1 MNYLLDTNICVYF
14 MRGKRNVAA
23 KISEIGQEHFF
34 ISEMTLGEL
43 LYGAQCSDRPSE
55 NIRAVHVF
63 CQYVTIL
70 PTANIW
76 NEFAVQKA
84 FLRKK
89 GQLIEDAD
97 IIIGTTAIIN
107 NMVMV
112 TENVKHIGRLN
123 GIVVVNWMEK
133 KLAVGVTAHGNGMI
147 KIPYGSDAD
156 IHFNCLISGKHKR
169 IKY

>member
-1 MNYLLDTNICVYF
+1 MDDY
-14 MRGKRNVAA
+14 
-23 KISEIGQEHFF
+23 
-34 ISEMTLGEL
+34 EL

-55 NIRAVHVF
+55 NIKAVSVF

-70 PTANIW
+70 PMVNVW

-123 GIVVVNWMEK
+123 GIVVENWMEK
-133 KLAVGVTAHGNGMI
+133 
-147 KIPYGSDAD
+147 
-156 IHFNCLISGKHKR
+156 
-169 IKY
+169 

>member
-1 MNYLLDTNICVYF
+1 M
-14 MRGKRNVAA
+14 
-23 KISEIGQEHFF
+23 
-34 ISEMTLGEL
+34 
-43 LYGAQCSDRPSE
+43 
-55 NIRAVHVF
+55 
-63 CQYVTIL
+63 
-70 PTANIW
+70 ANIW

-89 GQLIEDAD
+89 SQLIEDAD

-133 KLAVGVTAHGNGMI
+133 
-147 KIPYGSDAD
+147 
-156 IHFNCLISGKHKR
+156 
-169 IKY
+169 

>member
-1 MNYLLDTNICVYF
+1 MDDY
-14 MRGKRNVAA
+14 
-23 KISEIGQEHFF
+23 
-34 ISEMTLGEL
+34 EL
-43 LYGAQCSDRPSE
+43 LYEAQCSDRPSE

-70 PTANIW
+70 PMVNIW

-112 TENVKHIGRLN
+112 TENVKHIRTALWRSESHGIGRK
-123 GIVVVNWMEK
+123 E
-133 KLAVGVTAHGNGMI
+133 H
-147 KIPYGSDAD
+147 
-156 IHFNCLISGKHKR
+156 R
-169 IKY
+169 I

>member
-1 MNYLLDTNICVYF
+1 MN
-14 MRGKRNVAA
+14 
-23 KISEIGQEHFF
+23 
-34 ISEMTLGEL
+34 L
-43 LYGAQCSDRPSE
+43 LYKR
-55 NIRAVHVF
+55 
-63 CQYVTIL
+63 L
-70 PTANIW
+70 
-76 NEFAVQKA
+76 

-133 KLAVGVTAHGNGMI
+133 
-147 KIPYGSDAD
+147 
-156 IHFNCLISGKHKR
+156 
-169 IKY
+169 